1 MTPITRTSSTF
12 IPQRLLLAIEP
23 FGPRLSAPRVAD
35 AIARGLQ
42 EGGAPEPDTC
52 PLPTLSAGEEDV
64 RALLDALDFDARMR
78 RTRAVVV
85 GGKRLEA
92 PILAGR
98 SLIGSAIFEIATRA
112 RQGGVPAY
120 AVTAENALDPF
131 DARILDLQVI
141 VEASSLRALVAAG
154 RKLAQMA

>member
-1 MTPITRTSSTF
+1 VTPITRTSSTL

-23 FGPRLSAPRVAD
+23 FGPRLSVPRVAD

-52 PLPTLSAGEEDV
+52 PLPLPGSGEDIRV
-64 RALLDALDFDARMR
+64 LLDTLDFDARMR
-78 RTRAVVV
+78 RARAVVV
-85 GGKRLEA
+85 GAKRLEE
-92 PILAGR
+92 PMLAGR
-98 SLIGSAIFEIATRA
+98 SLIGSATFEIATRA

-120 AVTAENALDPF
+120 AVTAENALYPF

-141 VEASSLRALVAAG
+141 VEASSLRALVAVG
-154 RKLAQMA
+154 RKLAQMV